1 MRILDLYAGL
11 GGTAKGIQSV
21 LEKKKIDYE
30 YFAIE
35 IDPNVCAAHKI
46 NNPKSTVICADV
58 KDWLDKVSDFDFVWA
73 SPPCQTHSILNF
85 SNKSNEYKTNP
96 VDWSLWEVIDY
107 LQRAENVSYVVENV
121 RIWYNEPFKHN
132 FHLDRHY
139 FWTNL
144 SLIPFEY
151 QKKPAKDW
159 CLITVKDWQKYHQV
173 EHAITSNKRQQL
185 RNCLH
190 WSIAA
195 GIFEQFL
202 EPKQESLTTF
212 LQEAK
217 A

>member
-21 LEKKKIDYE
+21 LEKKGVDYE

-46 NNPKSTVICADV
+46 NNPRSTVICADV
-58 KDWLDKVSDFDFVWA
+58 KDWLDKITDFDFVWA

-85 SNKSNEYKTNP
+85 SNKATGKKTNL
-96 VDWSLWEVIDY
+96 VDWSLWHVIDH
-107 LQRAENVSYVVENV
+107 LQRTENVSYVVENV
-121 RIWYNEPFKHN
+121 LIWYNEPFKHN
-132 FHLDRHY
+132 FNLDRHY

-144 SLIPFEY
+144 SLLSFEY
-151 QKKPAKDW
+151 QKRTKDW
-159 CLITVKDWQKYHQV
+159 GYLSVKGWKEYHQV
-173 EHAITSNKRQQL
+173 EHAITGNKRQQL

-202 EPKQESLTTF
+202 EPKQKQLTTF
-212 LQEAK
+212 FQEAK
-217 A
+217 V